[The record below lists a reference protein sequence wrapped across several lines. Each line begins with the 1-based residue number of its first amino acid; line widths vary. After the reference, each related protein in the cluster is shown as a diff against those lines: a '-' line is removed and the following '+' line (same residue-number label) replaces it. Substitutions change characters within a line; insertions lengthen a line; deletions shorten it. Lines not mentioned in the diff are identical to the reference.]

1 MTEKTVFFSVGDDS
15 GDLHASNLMREVRRL
30 EPEVSFVGFGMGRMR
45 DAGLEELET
54 EDARGS
60 TMWLHS
66 VLRLGKFRRRLDT
79 CREYF
84 DRTPPDVVVLVDYGG
99 FNLYVARA
107 ARRREIP
114 VVYYILPQVWAHGR
128 YRLKKIRK
136 WVNRPL
142 VIYPFDPPLYRSY
155 GVEAK
160 YVGHPLF
167 DHLERNGPGESE
179 VARLRKGLDGRPVAF
194 FPGSR
199 RQEVRANLPI
209 MLEAAET
216 LQREIPELSFALV
229 SPEKMRP
236 VVEEILEEGEVEVA
250 LPETDAATLAA
261 AAELCITK
269 SGTITLEIAA
279 QGTPMVVFYRVN
291 PLFYFLGA
299 GVMETPYIEL
309 VNNLAGRMVVP
320 EKVMRSADPD
330 WVVEQAGRLLG
341 DTEEYRRCRRE
352 IERTLEGFAEPGASQ
367 QAAREVVEVMR
378 QNEE

>member
-1 MTEKTVFFSVGDDS
+1 MAEKNIFFSVGDDS
-15 GDLHASNLMREVRRL
+15 GDLHASYLMREVRRL
-30 EPEVSFVGFGMGRMR
+30 EPEASFVGFGMGRMR
-45 DAGLEELET
+45 EAGLHELEK

-60 TMWLHS
+60 AMWLHS
-66 VLRLGKFRRRLDT
+66 VLRLGKFRRLLDT

-84 DRTPPDVVVLVDYGG
+84 ERTPPEVVVLVDYGG

-107 ARRREIP
+107 ATRRDIP

-136 WVNRPL
+136 WVSRPL
-142 VIYPFDPPLYRSY
+142 VIYPFEPSLYRSY
-155 GVEAK
+155 GVEAR

-179 VARLRKGLDGRPVAF
+179 VARLREGLGGRPVAF

-209 MLEAAET
+209 MLEAA
-216 LQREIPELSFALV
+216 QRLTGKFPELRFALV
-229 SPEKMRP
+229 SPPKARP
-236 VVEEILEEGEVEVA
+236 VAEEILGKAEMDVA
-250 LPETDAATLAA
+250 LPDTDAATLAA
-261 AAELCITK
+261 AADLCITK

-320 EKVMRSADPD
+320 EKVMRSPDPD

-341 DTEEYRRCRRE
+341 DPEEYRRCRRE
-352 IERTLEGFAEPGASQ
+352 IDRTLEGFAEPGASER
-367 QAAREVVEVMR
+367 AAREVVEVMN